1 MVKISRC
8 EHMSQSAEQIKTS
21 LPNLLNEHEITDR
34 TDYSHITNEQ
44 FIEAVFGD
52 PNPARPFVV
61 GFKGNPAT
69 QKDWSGRAVHVGGSF
84 KTPTEANNYISCSS
98 FNLKDGAYRRKK
110 DQFHAYHWI
119 LCDDIGTKASID
131 RVTLAPSWIIETSK
145 DNYQY
150 GYILAEPLTD
160 DVMANR
166 LVDGVIAAGLCDEG
180 ANGATSRLGR
190 LPVAINGKTDF
201 QCKLIEWQPERRFS
215 VQEIVDGLQIELKE
229 KNKPARK
236 TSQQANDQATQD
248 DVHIPRAT
256 DNPVI
261 LALVKNDLY
270 KSPLGGGKHDI
281 TCPWVNEH
289 TDSVDNGTAY
299 FEPSESYPIGGF
311 KCMHGHCAAR
321 RVSALYTQL
330 GISKAEAKHLPIIR
344 AAAGELNSIV
354 DAAEKELSKT
364 GHHYQ
369 RGGLIVTVI
378 TDPQTRATNVKIVSP
393 NSLTRVIASIAIWQR
408 YDKRDR
414 EWVTC
419 DPTER
424 VIKILHDA
432 SQYPHMPILN
442 GIVRQP
448 YFRSN
453 GSLVCQAGY
462 DAETGMFGVFDSRN
476 FFIPDAPT
484 KVQAETALFK
494 LNELLSEF
502 SFKTE
507 YDKAAALSGIL
518 TAAIRSILRLAPL
531 MHVSAHQIGSG
542 KSFLCELLTLF
553 ATPEKS
559 TPHSFP
565 SDDDEMK
572 KMLLAELLTAP
583 AVIEFD
589 NLTTDLIPHKSLCTV
604 LTSENI
610 SGRILG
616 QSKTA
621 TVGTRALFLSSG
633 NNVDPVR
640 DMTRRTV
647 TINLDPECETPA
659 TREFKKNPVNDVAEK
674 RGEFISAA
682 LTIIRAWIVAGKPIT
697 AVKPLNSYGEWSLLC
712 RQPLL
717 WLGLKDP
724 AQCVFDTMLHDPDR
738 EYLSS
743 FLAAWLEKYSIYSTT
758 IKKLIED
765 SANNPEL
772 GEIIKD
778 VAGERDGTINNK
790 KLGWWVKRHSGRI
803 VDGLRIVLDDRL
815 KTNTAMWRIEKINH
829 ESVSS
834 VLSVLN
840 TPLSKFGSEEF
851 IDDSEVF

>member
-34 TDYSHITNEQ
+34 TDRTDYSHITNEQ
-44 FIEAVFGD
+44 FIEAVFRD

-330 GISKAEAKHLPIIR
+330 GIRASNLSRDKIKHP
-344 AAAGELNSIV
+344 
-354 DAAEKELSKT
+354 
-364 GHHYQ
+364 
-369 RGGLIVTVI
+369 
-378 TDPQTRATNVKIVSP
+378 
-393 NSLTRVIASIAIWQR
+393 
-408 YDKRDR
+408 
-414 EWVTC
+414 
-419 DPTER
+419 
-424 VIKILHDA
+424 
-432 SQYPHMPILN
+432 
-442 GIVRQP
+442 
-448 YFRSN
+448 
-453 GSLVCQAGY
+453 
-462 DAETGMFGVFDSRN
+462 
-476 FFIPDAPT
+476 
-484 KVQAETALFK
+484 
-494 LNELLSEF
+494 LLS
-502 SFKTE
+502 
-507 YDKAAALSGIL
+507 
-518 TAAIRSILRLAPL
+518 P
-531 MHVSAHQIGSG
+531 VS
-542 KSFLCELLTLF
+542 
-553 ATPEKS
+553 
-559 TPHSFP
+559 
-565 SDDDEMK
+565 
-572 KMLLAELLTAP
+572 
-583 AVIEFD
+583 
-589 NLTTDLIPHKSLCTV
+589 
-604 LTSENI
+604 
-610 SGRILG
+610 
-616 QSKTA
+616 
-621 TVGTRALFLSSG
+621 
-633 NNVDPVR
+633 
-640 DMTRRTV
+640 
-647 TINLDPECETPA
+647 
-659 TREFKKNPVNDVAEK
+659 
-674 RGEFISAA
+674 
-682 LTIIRAWIVAGKPIT
+682 
-697 AVKPLNSYGEWSLLC
+697 
-712 RQPLL
+712 
-717 WLGLKDP
+717 
-724 AQCVFDTMLHDPDR
+724 
-738 EYLSS
+738 
-743 FLAAWLEKYSIYSTT
+743 
-758 IKKLIED
+758 
-765 SANNPEL
+765 
-772 GEIIKD
+772 
-778 VAGERDGTINNK
+778 
-790 KLGWWVKRHSGRI
+790 
-803 VDGLRIVLDDRL
+803 
-815 KTNTAMWRIEKINH
+815 
-829 ESVSS
+829 
-834 VLSVLN
+834 
-840 TPLSKFGSEEF
+840 
-851 IDDSEVF
+851 